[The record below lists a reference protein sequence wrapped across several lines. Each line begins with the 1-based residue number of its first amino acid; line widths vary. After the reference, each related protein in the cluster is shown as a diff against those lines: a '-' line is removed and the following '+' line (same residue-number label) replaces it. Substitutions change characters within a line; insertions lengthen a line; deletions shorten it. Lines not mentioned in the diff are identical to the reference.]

1 MTNLNNQL
9 RSLSKINNSHFIIV
23 YNINVNNLN
32 INIWNSWKISN
43 TWNIFTDTNIIAP
56 NLNFF

>member
-1 MTNLNNQL
+1 MA
-9 RSLSKINNSHFIIV
+9 SAPVKINEHIRQIESTRKEFFEEEKM
-23 YNINVNNLN
+23 
-32 INIWNSWKISN
+32 KISN